1 MLLISRLSE
10 AISSNNKR
18 NCCCIRPR
26 AGAVVFVVVEV
37 ACLLRLLLAPDLE
50 AVVVVAVAVGARLL
64 VREGL
69 LALDREEVVVGL
81 LGLGGGGGCLVVVPG
96 PVLMGGAVSISAS
109 SRAC

>member
-1 MLLISRLSE
+1 M
-10 AISSNNKR
+10 
-18 NCCCIRPR
+18 
-26 AGAVVFVVVEV
+26 VFVVVAV
-37 ACLLRLLLAPDLE
+37 ACLLRLLLAAPDLV

-69 LALDREEVVVGL
+69 LARDLEVVVGGL
-81 LGLGGGGGCLVVVPG
+81 LGGRGGGGGGGGCLVVVPG